1 MPNWRDDLK
10 EFEAEMKEHP
20 QQAAPAP
27 EFTTEPASVAEK
39 EIKTQRLLP
48 LTQSPKRIQK
58 PSPSQRKIRVQNLLP
73 GELAAKRLP
82 KTLLLHLHKKGKRPL
97 REPDEHTGCFLRSGR
112 SLVRTEF
119 QAPRQQLA
127 ERLGMEYDDLV
138 KIVFDSDSGIK
149 ASMGEISSE
158 EHWDS
163 VMKRLK
169 RPASEL
175 DSIRDEFFAGD
186 ILDRT
191 LVDYIR
197 SLRGK
202 YKTGL
207 ISNAWGDL
215 RDFIVREKFD
225 DAFDKMIISSEVGAA
240 KPEAERSSKLLW
252 SSLG

>member
-1 MPNWRDDLK
+1 MSIRAVFFDLGG
-10 EFEAEMKEHP
+10 
-20 QQAAPAP
+20 
-27 EFTTEPASVAEK
+27 V
-39 EIKTQRLLP
+39 LL
-48 LTQSPKRIQK
+48 
-58 PSPSQRKIRVQNLLP
+58 
-73 GELAAKRLP
+73 
-82 KTLLLHLHKKGKRPL
+82 
-97 REPDEHTGCFLRSGR
+97 
-112 SLVRTEF
+112 RTEF

-127 ERLGMEYDDLV
+127 ERLGIEYDDLV

-149 ASMGEISSE
+149 ATMGEISSD

-175 DSIRDEFFAGD
+175 GSIRDEFFAGD

-191 LVDYIR
+191 LLDYLR

-215 RDFIVREKFD
+215 CDFIVREKFD

-240 KPEAERSSKLLW
+240 KPEPKIFQIALEQFGVKPNEAVFVDDFLINIEGCEKVGIKGIHFKDSESTLRQLKKLL
-252 SSLG
+252 